1 MTDGRVPRLAALVR
15 EAAAVL
21 AAILI
26 AFALDAWWDE
36 RVEQRD
42 MLEALDA
49 VAIEIERNLVEIDTA
64 FAYNLGR
71 GELVAEAFELMRR
84 GLAAVPDSELAR
96 FENLPNYYIVTLE
109 MGAVTAFIQGGFLAI
124 LEDRDLRASIA
135 SIPRLDAELAE
146 EAAVVTSASDR
157 LNSSVLNEVPVQ
169 DLVLGAGS
177 QTPSPRAI
185 LESFRSEETQR
196 ALGARTFFLNYLYGS
211 ELKATRTRLDEIL
224 NQIRA
229 FQGE

>member
-1 MTDGRVPRLAALVR
+1 
-15 EAAAVL
+15 
-21 AAILI
+21 
-26 AFALDAWWDE
+26 
-36 RVEQRD
+36 
-42 MLEALDA
+42 
-49 VAIEIERNLVEIDTA
+49 
-64 FAYNLGR
+64 
-71 GELVAEAFELMRR
+71 MRR